1 MKNIKIIASIF
12 LLSLSLFACKQT
24 EEKRPQPSPT
34 TAIQEDEKRDASYRV
49 EEDALYIEKNTL
61 LSNVEAPEV
70 RKVIFNKNI
79 EVYDTNRNN
88 HYEHLPIDYVS
99 HFQHCPNIEEIQVIE
114 GEQKEERKGDGCTNL
129 FVENDML
136 MYQTSQKGVYACL
149 PNKQGIVEIPEN
161 TRDIFD
167 CAFVDCN
174 QIEKIVIPSSVRWV
188 GSAAFGN
195 MEKCKEIV
203 VKNSKYLKTVD
214 GVLYTKDGK
223 VLIAYPAGKKDKEF
237 RVPDGVKVIG
247 NGAFMGVKHIEKI
260 ILPDN
265 MLHIGEK
272 AFAECENLKEVA
284 SNTKVKYMM
293 QSAWDG
299 TNWPR
304 RPERKKYINSF
315 TEGGILWEGKYQYL
329 SYLYEEYKWK
339 FDGFESCFNGNKWK

>member
-1 MKNIKIIASIF
+1 MKRIKITTSIF

-24 EEKRPQPSPT
+24 EEKTLKPAT
-34 TAIQEDEKRDASYRV
+34 TTQANEEYENPYKV
-49 EEDALYIEKNTL
+49 EEDVLYIEKNVI
-61 LSNVEAPEV
+61 LSNVEALEV
-70 RKVIFNKNI
+70 KKMILYKNI

-88 HYEHLPIDYVS
+88 HYEHLPVDYVS

-114 GEQKEERKGDGCTNL
+114 GEQKEELKGDGCTNL
-129 FVENDML
+129 FLENDML
-136 MYQTSQKGVYACL
+136 MYQTSQKGVYACI
-149 PNKQGIVEIPEN
+149 PNKQGTVEIPEN

-304 RPERKKYINSF
+304 KPKRKEYMNSF

-329 SYLYEEYKWK
+329 SYLYEEYEWK
-339 FDGFESCFNGNKWK
+339 FDGFESAFNGKKWK